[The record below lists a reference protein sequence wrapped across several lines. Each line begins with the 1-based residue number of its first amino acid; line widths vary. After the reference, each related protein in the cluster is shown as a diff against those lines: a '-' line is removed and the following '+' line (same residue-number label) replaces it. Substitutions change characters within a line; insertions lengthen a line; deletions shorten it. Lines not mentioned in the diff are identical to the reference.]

1 MKVAVIGKGTASVIT
16 SLTMLERGH
25 DVTIFFDPNTPHLN
39 VGESTTPL
47 IGDVIYRTLGITIHE
62 MVRSGIFSYKM
73 GINFQGWG
81 VSGNFYHD
89 FGNNNLAHH
98 FETVPFN
105 AFIHEY
111 LEKKK
116 VFEYIPERVEQIEVE
131 DDGVLVNNRVFDFVV
146 NCAGWSSD
154 FEYETP
160 SFETVNSA
168 VTFKKKYDYAD
179 THTLHLATEDGWQFG
194 LPFPQQGIFKCGYLY
209 NKNQI
214 SEEQVREKLKDEEIA
229 FGITWTPKYAPV
241 LIDSPRSGM
250 NGNRLFFFEPLQ
262 ALSLHYVYIFSNM
275 MADYLD
281 EPTAHRMDLINTQ
294 YKHQMWSYEVSLAFH
309 YSYGSVHDSPFW
321 VDAQRRA
328 SCMFGA
334 TLNGRPSTLKNNI
347 LHDAAQKNFN
357 GDGYSSI
364 GSFGCRD
371 VKVIY
376 EGMTGDRISDEF

>member
-1 MKVAVIGKGTASVIT
+1 MKIAVIGKGTASIIT
-16 SLTMLERGH
+16 SLNMLERGH

-39 VGESTTPL
+39 VGESTTPI
-47 IGDVIYRTLGITIHE
+47 IGSLLYRTLGLSIHE
-62 MVRSGIFSYKM
+62 MVRNGIFSYKM

-81 VSGNFYHD
+81 KSGNFYHD
-89 FGNNNLAHH
+89 FDSNGMAHH

-105 AFIHEY
+105 SFIHDF

-116 VFEYIPERVEQIEVE
+116 VFEYIAERVDGIEVE
-131 DDGVLVNNRVFDFVV
+131 DDGVIVNNRVFDFVI

-214 SEEQVREKLKDEEIA
+214 SEDEVREKLKDEEIA
-229 FGITWTPKYAPV
+229 FGISWTPKYAPV
-241 LIDSPRSGM
+241 MLDSPRSGM

-262 ALSLHYVYIFSNM
+262 ALSLHYVNTFSEM

-281 EPTAHRMDLINTQ
+281 EPTLANKDLINTK
-294 YKHQMWSYEVSLAFH
+294 YRHEIWSYELSLAFH
-309 YSYGSVHDSPFW
+309 YSNGSIHDSAFW
-321 VDAQRRA
+321 ADVEQRA
-328 SCMFGA
+328 KAMFGG
-334 TLNGRPSTLKNNI
+334 TLNGRPSSLKHNVTYDA
-347 LHDAAQKNFN
+347 LHVGIGN
-357 GDGYSSI
+357 GGYSKI
-364 GSFGCRD
+364 GIFEWPD
-371 VKVIY
+371 VKTVY
-376 EGMTGDRISDEF
+376 EGMTGDKF